1 MQTSRILML
10 SLMLGVGGC
19 VGLQQYPKVST
30 SAETD
35 LTTRDADY
43 LQVLARIAEAGSPEK
58 QKQLR
63 NEAIDKRLRVIDLN
77 FQDFETAL
85 AKENVRADFGIAAVQ
100 VGLGAAGALVSETAS
115 QILSAVSGGLAGTQ
129 AAYGRA
135 ALFNQ
140 AFPALLAQM
149 IASRNAV
156 LVLIYEG
163 KTRTLEEYP
172 LATAIRDL
180 DAYYFA
186 GSLPGAVVAT
196 SADAT
201 AKNAAAEDR
210 LAKFRV
216 AVFGEDD
223 SAKKIRAF
231 IRPPDGKQSDPVN
244 AANLKKVEDWI
255 EQSPVVKDLPIANFL
270 SDPRLKDLRERAIR
284 DIPIP

>member
-1 MQTSRILML
+1 MQTSRILVL

-58 QKQLR
+58 EKQLR

-210 LAKFRV
+210 LAKFKDST
-216 AVFGEDD
+216 FSKDE
-223 SAKKIRAF
+223 SAKKISAF
-231 IRPPDGKQSDPVN
+231 IWPPEGDRTKPPNSG
-244 AANLKKVEDWI
+244 NLKKVQDWMKENGLGGLATQKFLDHPLLKED
-255 EQSPVVKDLPIANFL
+255 
-270 SDPRLKDLRERAIR
+270 RERAIQ